1 MTTMTKIEMPNVEV
15 LRKTGYKVRVYHG
28 RRYLRCVT
36 PDHANSPEIVHELM
50 SKREYEQFNNLVQS
64 VNWELSCKGGF
75 TIVEITTPDGRD
87 LRGKF
92 NVPAGDMFNRKL
104 GVKIATNRAL
114 KSGV

>member
-1 MTTMTKIEMPNVEV
+1 MTTMNKIEMPNVEV

-28 RRYLRCVT
+28 RVYNNRVT
-36 PDHANSPEIVHELM
+36 SERFQVPEIVHEIM
-50 SKREYEQFNNLVQS
+50 SKREYEQYNNEVRR
-64 VNWELSCKGGF
+64 VNWVLNCKGGF
-75 TIVEITTPDGRD
+75 TLVEITTPDGRD

-92 NVPAGDMFNRKL
+92 NVPAGGMFNRKL

>member
-1 MTTMTKIEMPNVEV
+1 MTTMNKIEMPNVEV

-28 RRYLRCVT
+28 RVYNNTL
-36 PDHANSPEIVHELM
+36 NFPEIVHEIM
-50 SKREYEQFNNLVQS
+50 SKREYEQYNNVRLGI
-64 VNWELSCKGGF
+64 WELSCKGGF
-75 TIVEITTPDGRD
+75 TLVEITTPDGRD

-92 NVPAGDMFNRKL
+92 NVPAGGMFNRKL

>member
-28 RRYLRCVT
+28 RTYLRCET
-36 PDHANSPEIVHELM
+36 NERFNTPEIIHEYM
-50 SKREYEQFNNLVQS
+50 SKREYEHFNKEVRS
-64 VNWELSCKGGF
+64 VDWELSCKGGF

-92 NVPAGDMFNRKL
+92 NVPSGGMFNRKL